1 MGMCVG
7 ERRQIDVPPVR
18 DIGRYRGDIWGD
30 IGQVDVPPVRDR
42 AGGGLRVGRGRDK
55 RWTNG
60 PPLLGSWELTRADGK
75 PGGGVGGGWP

>member
-18 DIGRYRGDIWGD
+18 D
-30 IGQVDVPPVRDR
+30 R
-42 AGGGLRVGRGRDK
+42 AGGRLRVGRGRDK

-75 PGGGVGGGWP
+75 PGGGGGGGLLVLSAKPKPQRRP